1 MYFHQCVTSGSDTG
15 VGCSTS
21 SAFNDNVTLGGNSG
35 SGTYVLG
42 QVVADQVTLGG
53 TSGLTMDLNPSSVY
67 SILKASLL
75 Q

>member
-15 VGCSTS
+15 VNCSAP
-21 SAFNDNVTLGGNSG
+21 SAYNDNVSLGGNSG

-42 QVVADQVTLGG
+42 QVVADQITLSG
-53 TSGLTMDLNPSSVY
+53 TSALTMDLNPTSVFN
-67 SILKASLL
+67 ILKASLL